1 MITHKIR
8 FTALVMAFAVSPFS
22 HSAEISFEQAWQLLQ
37 DKNNPIAASKA
48 NVDRYKY
55 QQQAKQ
61 ALNYPTISVGA
72 NYTRLDSDV
81 TVSGEQLLD
90 SLDSASRAS
99 LGQLLAGLAANPG
112 LPGLA
117 AGLNGLNPVSTIAE
131 KDLFTSSIRATWPL
145 FTGGRITAAQDIAA
159 GQTDEAIA
167 ELKMEVLAQYEDLA
181 KYYFTVVL
189 ARQVLQTR
197 QTVEAGLTKHRNF
210 ALKLEK
216 QGQIA
221 KVERLQ
227 AEASLAKAVVDRKKA
242 EKDVEIAVSALSQIL
257 NQNEKVLPNTELF
270 INQSLP
276 PKSAFTEQTLN
287 TYPGLDLLAAK
298 KKQATNLIKAEKG
311 RYFPQVM
318 AYGNYSLHEDDT
330 LASEMAPDWMVGIGV
345 SLPLVD
351 SSGRSENMQA
361 AQSAVLQINHLNQQ
375 AIKDLTLLVEK
386 TYFEAQQAVEE
397 AEGLQVS
404 IALADENL
412 KLRNRAFS
420 QGLSTSLEVVDA
432 ELYLAGIKTQQELAR
447 FNYLI
452 ALNKL
457 LALSNEMNTFTQ
469 YKRNAYQ
476 PVNDEATQ

>member
-8 FTALVMAFAVSPFS
+8 FTTLLVAFAVSPFS

-48 NVDRYKY
+48 NVDRYKHL
-55 QQQAKQ
+55 QQSKQ

-81 TVSGEQLLD
+81 TVNGEQLLD

-99 LGQLLAGLAANPG
+99 LGQILAGLAAGNPA
-112 LPGLA
+112 LA
-117 AGLNGLNPVSTIAE
+117 GALSGLNPVSTIAE

-145 FTGGRITAAQDIAA
+145 FTGGRITAAQNIAA
-159 GQTDEAIA
+159 GQTDEAVA
-167 ELKMEVLAQYEDLA
+167 QLKIEVLAQYEDLA
-181 KYYFTVVL
+181 KYYFSVVL

-197 QTVEAGLTKHRNF
+197 QSVEAGLTKHRNF
-210 ALKLEK
+210 ALKMEK

-318 AYGNYSLHEDDT
+318 AYGNYTLHEDDT

-375 AIKDLTLLVEK
+375 AVKDLTLLVEK

-404 IALADENL
+404 ITLADENL

-432 ELYLAGIKTQQELAR
+432 ELYLAGVKTQQELAR

-457 LALSNEMNTFTQ
+457 LALSNEINTYNQ
-469 YKRNAYQ
+469 YERTAYQ